1 MWWRRSGCIPISS
14 KNEKKIAKCDR
25 KHAFNPWWK
34 ISAKQLHYLNLVTKE
49 QNMESRGVMGC
60 RTAGFLVILAKR
72 NYLLPYQ

>member
-1 MWWRRSGCIPISS
+1 MRTLRLETS
-14 KNEKKIAKCDR
+14 KRGRPNTR

-34 ISAKQLHYLNLVTKE
+34 ISAKQLQYLNIVTKE